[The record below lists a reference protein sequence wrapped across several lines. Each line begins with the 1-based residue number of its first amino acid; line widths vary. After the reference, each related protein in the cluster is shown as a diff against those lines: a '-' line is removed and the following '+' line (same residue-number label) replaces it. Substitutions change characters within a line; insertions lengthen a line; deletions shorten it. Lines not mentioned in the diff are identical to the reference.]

1 MTEFNFSSFQPH
13 ERNLAKK
20 EMWEKTIQVWDYLV
34 ENNYRPADFSAGVVT
49 MRYEGFRK
57 LILGWDLP
65 LEEQIKN
72 AETVAD
78 LEVLWKRFKP
88 SDDATKELFKK
99 RKGELNG

>member
-1 MTEFNFSSFQPH
+1 MSYARRYSILSSFSIP
-13 ERNLAKK
+13 
-20 EMWEKTIQVWDYLV
+20 T
-34 ENNYRPADFSAGVVT
+34 ADNDAISA
-49 MRYEGFRK
+49 
-57 LILGWDLP
+57 LGWDLP